1 MGYDISYIDSIKGGF
16 LVLRIP
22 VRKLKEGMIVSQSI
36 FNKRGGSY
44 LVKGQPL
51 SSQYIEQLERLGIPT
66 VTVTSADPSL
76 KIAPPDDVV
85 EEVTRLVAIE
95 RMFDTFQSVENT
107 GEFDVQTVQ
116 DVSDTIIF
124 DIIQKKNNLVQLTDI
139 RLHDTYTFAHSVN
152 VAILSA
158 MLGLLCHYSKQDLS
172 LLTLGA
178 LLHDLGKVNIDTDIL
193 TKPKRL
199 TKTEFDIIK
208 NHPLAGSAKIHE
220 MGPRLPSPSILAA
233 IASQHHEHIDGTG
246 YPRGIT
252 GDKIHKFAKIVAI
265 ADVYDALTSERPYKK
280 AYTPSIAFNIMT
292 NVNKG
297 QFDPEL
303 LRLFF
308 DNVALYP
315 VGTVIKTVY
324 GFGVVTECEFG
335 HTRTPKVCIF
345 ADKEGRILEEP
356 IRLDLTSDGSRAVEG
371 VVSGI
376 ELLHFIHEIHI
387 DPSVYLAE

>member
-178 LLHDLGKVNIDTDIL
+178 LLHDLGKVSIDTDIL

-208 NHPLAGSAKIHE
+208 NHPLTGSAKIHE

-252 GDKIHKFAKIVAI
+252 GNKIHKFAKIVAI

-303 LRLFF
+303 LKLFF

-315 VGTVIKTVY
+315 VGTVVKTVY
-324 GFGVVTECEFG
+324 GFGVVTECKFG

-345 ADKEGRILEEP
+345 ADKEGRILDDP
-356 IRLDLTSDGSRAVEG
+356 IRIDLTSDGSRAVEG

-387 DPSVYLAE
+387 DPSAYLAE